1 MINRGFIYARPSV
14 TAWQYG
20 GISGIHKEILQKDR
34 QWTDFLPT
42 FEPQSFLYGDSMGC
56 VSFSFLNGCETFL
69 RRTTNRE
76 YNFSDRFLAI
86 RSGTTTKGNTF
97 ENVAESARKY
107 GLAMEESMP
116 LSGITSRANF
126 YTDIPD
132 DADKSAKAFNDIFDL
147 NYEFIP
153 DDSYTIWEALQ
164 FAPVQIGIYAY
175 GTYKNGVYQVSSRTP
190 NHGVLCV
197 GGSYGNYLTIFDTY
211 EDNRET
217 HIGQIKKIAWNTT
230 IWGALMP
237 KITLKNPNM
246 SYPFQE
252 NKVYI
257 LTEAPGGS
265 FLYAGKKLLKF
276 TEPNGEVIN
285 TLARQKKLD
294 IITIVKKDLEGVDI
308 HNFKGEKI

>member
-1 MINRGFIYARPSV
+1 MNRGFIYERPSI

-20 GISGIHKEILQKDR
+20 GISGIHHDILAPDH
-34 QWTDFLPT
+34 QWIPYLPT
-42 FEPQSFLYGDSMGC
+42 FEPQSFKYGDSMSC
-56 VSFSFLNGCETFL
+56 VTYSFLNGCETFL
-69 RRTTNRE
+69 RCTTKRE

-86 RSGTTTKGNTF
+86 RSGTTYKGNTF
-97 ENVAESARKY
+97 ERVAESARRF
-107 GLAMEESMP
+107 GLAMEETMP
-116 LSGITSRANF
+116 LEGVVSRETF
-126 YTDIPD
+126 FTEVPEV
-132 DADKSAKAFNDIFDL
+132 ADKSAQTFRDFFDL

-153 DDSYTIWEALQ
+153 DHADRIWEALQ
-164 FAPVQIGIYAY
+164 YAPVQIGIYAY
-175 GTYKNGVYQVSSRTP
+175 GTMKNGIYQASKHNP
-190 NHGVLCV
+190 NHGVLAV
-197 GGSYGNYLTIFDTY
+197 GGVYGQYLTIFDSY
-211 EDNRET
+211 EDSRDT
-217 HIGQIKKIAWNTT
+217 HAGQLKKIAWNTN

-265 FLYAGKKLLKF
+265 FLYAGSKLLKF

-294 IITIVKKDLEGVDI
+294 IVTIVKKDLEGVDI
-308 HNFKGEKI
+308 YNFKGEKI